1 MNRVMIKAKA
11 REELAGNWSWAVLLG
26 LAYFVVG
33 GILEVITN
41 GFGTII
47 VGILEV
53 GYSLAFLHFIDKRKD
68 DNIFSALFSGVTEGR
83 FLPVLINWLLKVVF
97 LSLWSLLLVVPGIIK
112 GYAYA
117 MSDYI
122 IDDLNRQGR
131 SIQPTEAITKSR
143 QLMDGHKLDLFIFD
157 LSFIGWYI
165 LSLFTL
171 GIGLLWLVPYY
182 RAAHASY
189 YRNLADWNPD
199 IINA

>member
-1 MNRVMIKAKA
+1 
-11 REELAGNWSWAVLLG
+11 
-26 LAYFVVG
+26 
-33 GILEVITN
+33 
-41 GFGTII
+41 
-47 VGILEV
+47 
-53 GYSLAFLHFIDKRKD
+53 
-68 DNIFSALFSGVTEGR
+68 
-83 FLPVLINWLLKVVF
+83 
-97 LSLWSLLLVVPGIIK
+97 
-112 GYAYA
+112 